1 MCHWCGSNTQPKRS
15 ITDVARN
22 QKSPRRSA
30 SICLSEF
37 GVERRKYSHPNTG
50 HTKRFSKGWNGT
62 DITYAGTWSIG
73 TASEEKGGSVTA
85 NTTVS
90 RMPRPGRIQ
99 EARER

>member
-1 MCHWCGSNTQPKRS
+1 MCHGCGTNTHPKRS
-15 ITDVARN
+15 ISAVARN

-50 HTKRFSKGWNGT
+50 HTKRFSKGWKGT

-73 TASEEKGGSVTA
+73 TATDEKGCRVKA
-85 NTTVS
+85 NTIVS
-90 RMPRPGRIQ
+90 RIPRAVTIQ
-99 EARER
+99 